1 MVVCQIVIYLQ
12 DKMTHKMRAQLIF
25 LALRILEKIVF
36 DFMDDGK
43 LNGSTDEKKKN
54 DPPS

>member
-1 MVVCQIVIYLQ
+1 
-12 DKMTHKMRAQLIF
+12 MTHKMRAQLIF

-43 LNGSTDEKKKN
+43 LNGSTDEKKKS